1 MSMRIGPS
9 PWATHATLVH
19 LRKDCLQLTT
29 DVVAGADKKVIAADR
44 AAVMD
49 SRRTLQSHLDVTV

>member
-29 DVVAGADKKVIAADR
+29 DVVARADKKVIAADR
-44 AAVMD
+44 AAVLD
-49 SRRTLQSHLDVTV
+49 SRRVLKGHLDVTV